1 MKKSVIVGAIS
12 LAMTSLLLAETPK
25 KQESAI
31 KTSPTK
37 KGERKAAFIGID
49 YQLGMLS
56 TTAQNCSHG
65 NCNGNQSGAYGS
77 NTPNMPTAS
86 NPTGGLT
93 HGALGTRGYK

>member
-12 LAMTSLLLAETPK
+12 LAMTSLLSAETPK
-25 KQESAI
+25 QEKAI

-37 KGERKAAFIGID
+37 KGERNAAFIGID

-56 TTAQNCSHG
+56 TTAQNCSNG

-77 NTPNMPTAS
+77 NTPNMPTA
-86 NPTGGLT
+86 
-93 HGALGTRGYK
+93 